1 MQFNPVHTQGIKRGV
16 CMRTNLNTSAGPGR
30 TPSPKTIRA
39 LAARKSKAS
48 IEVLDAVANDPAA
61 PPAARVSAAATL
73 LEFSR
78 IPVAGGVR

>member
-1 MQFNPVHTQGIKRGV
+1 
-16 CMRTNLNTSAGPGR
+16 MRNNLNTSAGPGR

-39 LAARKSKAS
+39 QSARKATRA

-61 PPAARVSAAATL
+61 PHAARVSAAATL